1 MPKMKTHKG
10 LAKRLKVTATG
21 KVKHHKAGKSH
32 LMGSKSSKRRRYLR
46 QPDIL
51 SNKPMV
57 KRLKLKLCQT

>member
-21 KVKHHKAGKSH
+21 KLKHRKAGKSH
-32 LMGSKSSKRRRYLR
+32 LMGSKSPKRRRHLR
-46 QPDIL
+46 QPEVL